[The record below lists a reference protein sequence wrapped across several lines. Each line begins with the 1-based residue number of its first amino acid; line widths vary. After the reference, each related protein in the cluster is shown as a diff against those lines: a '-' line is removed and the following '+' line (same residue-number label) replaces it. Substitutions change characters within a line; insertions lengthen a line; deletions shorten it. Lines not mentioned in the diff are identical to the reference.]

1 MELCI
6 FITIDMSTIIN
17 KWLAGVVFVSL
28 FSTQKAICQD
38 PEKNTLTL
46 TDVWKKAD
54 AYNKQLQMQYFRVR
68 SMEER
73 TKAAKDERLPE
84 IKASGIYARVSN
96 LAIYEEGLFNSPTQY
111 PVVHGY
117 YQFGADAYLNVYNGG
132 KTTRE
137 IQARQT
143 ETELAKEQQNL
154 SATEIRYKAAALY
167 LDVYRGR
174 TYEKVMLQDI
184 REREKELEQIRQLN
198 QNGVVLKSDLLRAA
212 LKLSKQKMTLLEI
225 RNGIAISNQRL
236 NIMIGQADSI
246 DNQLSIDTLVIPQ
259 SPARTYEDYLADAY
273 EHSFAFK
280 ISEKE
285 TALSELKLKDV
296 KSNILPKVGLYA
308 EYAYT
313 YPQILFYPYSIALY
327 GLGQVGIKAGVPI
340 SAFYQNK
347 HKKQE
352 AKINLERQEVEHADT
367 KDQVRQ
373 EVKAAYLRY
382 TEALTRIGVA
392 NDNIIQAKEN
402 FRIVNNTYFNQ
413 LSLLTDLLD
422 AENSLTEAQT
432 NYSSALL
439 DYRVAEIQLI
449 KAQGT
454 LKTLLN

>member
-6 FITIDMSTIIN
+6 FITIDMSTITN
-17 KWLAGVVFVSL
+17 KWLAGVML
-28 FSTQKAICQD
+28 FAFFSIQTAASQN
-38 PEKNTLTL
+38 PEQNTLTL

-54 AYNKQLQMQYFRVR
+54 VYNRQLQMQYLRVQG
-68 SMEER
+68 MEAR

-84 IKASGIYARVSN
+84 VKANGVYARVSN
-96 LAIYEEGLFNSPTQY
+96 LAIYEDGLFNAPTQY

-137 IQARQT
+137 IKVRET
-143 ETELAKEQQNL
+143 EAELAKEQQNL
-154 SATEIRYKAAALY
+154 TGTEIRYKAAALY
-167 LDVYRGR
+167 FDVYRGR
-174 TYEKVMLQDI
+174 MYEKVMLQDI
-184 REREKELEQIRQLN
+184 AEREKELTEIRQLHK
-198 QNGVVLKSDLLRAA
+198 NGVVLKSDLLRAE

-225 RNGIAISNQRL
+225 RNGIAIANQRL
-236 NIMIGQADSI
+236 NIMIGQADSVE
-246 DNQLSIDTLVIPQ
+246 NHLAIDTLLLPQ
-259 SPARTYEDYLADAY
+259 APARTYEDYLADAY

-296 KSNILPKVGLYA
+296 KSNVLPKVGLYA

-327 GLGQVGIKAGVPI
+327 GLGQVGVKAGVPI
-340 SAFYQNK
+340 SALYQNK

-352 AKINLERQEVEHADT
+352 AKINLERQEIEHADT
-367 KDQVRQ
+367 KDHVR
-373 EVKAAYLRY
+373 EDVKAAYLRY

-392 NDNIIQAKEN
+392 NENITQAKEN
-402 FRIVNNTYFNQ
+402 YRIVNNTYFNQ

-422 AENSLTEAQT
+422 AETQLLQSRFDLTTAAVTAQLQ
-432 NYSSALL
+432 YYQLL
-439 DYRVAEIQLI
+439 
-449 KAQGT
+449 KATGN
-454 LKTLLN
+454 L

>member
-1 MELCI
+1 
-6 FITIDMSTIIN
+6 MSTIIN
-17 KWLAGVVFVSL
+17 KWLGGALMLML
-28 FSTQKAICQD
+28 FSTQTAISQD

-46 TDVWKKAD
+46 TDVWKKA
-54 AYNKQLQMQYFRVR
+54 ATYNRQLQMQYLRVQ
-68 SMEER
+68 SMDER
-73 TKAAKDERLPE
+73 TKSARDERLPE
-84 IKASGIYARVSN
+84 IKANGVYARVSN
-96 LAIYEEGLFNSPTQY
+96 LAIYEDGLLNSPTQY

-137 IQARQT
+137 IKVRQT
-143 ETELAKEQQNL
+143 ETALAQEQKNL
-154 SATEIRYKAAALY
+154 TAAEIRYKAAAIY
-167 LDVYRGR
+167 LDIYRGR
-174 TYEKVMLQDI
+174 MYEKVMLQDI
-184 REREKELEQIRQLN
+184 AEREKELEEIRQLN
-198 QNGVVLKSDLLRAA
+198 KNGVVLKSDLLRAE

-225 RNGIAISNQRL
+225 RNGILISNQCL
-236 NIMIGQADSI
+236 NIMIGQPDST
-246 DNQLSIDTLVIPQ
+246 DNMVAPDTLILPV
-259 SPARTYEDYLADAY
+259 RTYEDYLADAY

-327 GLGQVGIKAGVPI
+327 GLGQVGVKAGVPI

-347 HKKQE
+347 HRKQE
-352 AKINLERQEVEHADT
+352 AKINLQRQEIEHADT

-373 EVKAAYLRY
+373 EVKSAYLRY
-382 TEALTRIGVA
+382 TEAITRIDVA
-392 NDNIIQAKEN
+392 NNNIIQAKEN

-422 AENSLTEAQT
+422 AETQLLQSRFDLTTAQVT
-432 NYSSALL
+432 AQLQYYQLL
-439 DYRVAEIQLI
+439 
-449 KAQGT
+449 KATGN
-454 LKTLLN
+454 L

>member
-1 MELCI
+1 M
-6 FITIDMSTIIN
+6 FTIIN
-17 KWLAGVVFVSL
+17 KWLAGAVLITL
-28 FSTQKAICQD
+28 FSAGTAICQD
-38 PEKNTLTL
+38 PGKNTLTL
-46 TDVWKKAD
+46 TDVWKKAA
-54 AYNKQLQMQYFRVR
+54 AYNRQLQMQYLRVQR
-68 SMEER
+68 MEER

-84 IKASGIYARVSN
+84 VKANGVYARVSN
-96 LAIYEEGLFNSPTQY
+96 LAIYEDGLLHSPTQY

-137 IQARQT
+137 IAVRQT
-143 ETELAKEQQNL
+143 EAALAKEQQNL
-154 SATEIRYKAAALY
+154 SVTEIRYKAAGLY

-198 QNGVVLKSDLLRAA
+198 QNGVVLKSDLLRAE

-225 RNGIAISNQRL
+225 RNGIAIANQRL
-236 NIMIGQADSI
+236 NIMIGQPDST
-246 DNQLSIDTLVIPQ
+246 DNQLSIDTLIVQ
-259 SPARTYEDYLADAY
+259 KSPARTYEDYLADAY

-296 KSNILPKVGLYA
+296 KSNVLPKVGLYA
-308 EYAYT
+308 GYAYT
-313 YPQILFYPYSIALY
+313 YPQILFYPYAIALY
-327 GLGQVGIKAGVPI
+327 GLGQVGVKAGVPI

-352 AKINLERQEVEHADT
+352 AKINLERQEIEHADT

-382 TEALTRIGVA
+382 TEAVTRINVA
-392 NDNIIQAKEN
+392 NDNIIQAREN

-422 AENSLTEAQT
+422 AETQLLQSRFDLTTAAVTAQLQ
-432 NYSSALL
+432 Y
-439 DYRVAEIQLI
+439 
-449 KAQGT
+449 
-454 LKTLLN
+454 

>member
-1 MELCI
+1 
-6 FITIDMSTIIN
+6 MSTIIN
-17 KWLAGVVFVSL
+17 KWLAGAVFMTL
-28 FSTQKAICQD
+28 FSTQAAFSQD

-54 AYNKQLQMQYFRVR
+54 VYNRQLQMQYLRVQ

-84 IKASGIYARVSN
+84 VKANGVYARVSN

-137 IQARQT
+137 IKVRQT
-143 ETELAKEQQNL
+143 EAALAKEQQNL
-154 SATEIRYKAAALY
+154 SGTEIRYKAASLY
-167 LDVYRGR
+167 LDIYRGR
-174 TYEKVMLQDI
+174 MYEKVMLQDI
-184 REREKELEQIRQLN
+184 LEREKELEEIRQLN
-198 QNGVVLKSDLLRAA
+198 KNGVVLKSDLLRAA

-236 NIMIGQADSI
+236 NIMIGQPDSI
-246 DNQLSIDTLVIPQ
+246 DNQLAIDTLIIQ
-259 SPARTYEDYLADAY
+259 SSPARTYEDYVADAY

-296 KSNILPKVGLYA
+296 KSNVLPKVGLYA

-327 GLGQVGIKAGVPI
+327 GLGQVGVKAGVPI

-352 AKINLERQEVEHADT
+352 AKINLERQEIEHADT
-367 KDQVRQ
+367 QDQVRQ

-422 AENSLTEAQT
+422 AETQLLQSRFDLTTAEVTAQLQ
-432 NYSSALL
+432 YYQLL
-439 DYRVAEIQLI
+439 
-449 KAQGT
+449 KATGN
-454 LKTLLN
+454 L

>member
-6 FITIDMSTIIN
+6 FITIDMSTITN
-17 KWLAGVVFVSL
+17 KWLAGAVFITL
-28 FSTQKAICQD
+28 FSTQTVFSQD

-54 AYNKQLQMQYFRVR
+54 VYNRQLQMQYLRVQ
-68 SMEER
+68 SMDER

-84 IKASGIYARVSN
+84 VKANGVYARVSN
-96 LAIYEEGLFNSPTQY
+96 LAIYEDGLLNAPTQY

-132 KTTRE
+132 KTNRE
-137 IQARQT
+137 IKVRQT
-143 ETELAKEQQNL
+143 EAELAKEQQNL
-154 SATEIRYKAAALY
+154 STTEIRYKAAALY
-167 LDVYRGR
+167 LDIYRGR
-174 TYEKVMLQDI
+174 MYEKVMLQDI
-184 REREKELEQIRQLN
+184 HEREKELEEIRQLHR
-198 QNGVVLKSDLLRAA
+198 NGVVLKSDLLRAE

-225 RNGIAISNQRL
+225 RNGIAIANQRL

-246 DNQLSIDTLVIPQ
+246 ENQLSIDTLIAPQ
-259 SPARTYEDYLADAY
+259 TPARTYEDYVADAY

-327 GLGQVGIKAGVPI
+327 GLGQVGVKAGVPI

-352 AKINLERQEVEHADT
+352 AKINLERQEIEHADT

-382 TEALTRIGVA
+382 TEALTRISVA
-392 NDNIIQAKEN
+392 NDNITQAKEN

-422 AENSLTEAQT
+422 AETQLLQSRFDLTTAQVT
-432 NYSSALL
+432 AQLQYYQLL
-439 DYRVAEIQLI
+439 
-449 KAQGT
+449 KATGN
-454 LKTLLN
+454 L

>member
-1 MELCI
+1 
-6 FITIDMSTIIN
+6 MSTIIN
-17 KWLAGVVFVSL
+17 KWLGGALMFTL
-28 FSTQKAICQD
+28 FSTQTAISQD

-46 TDVWKKAD
+46 TDVWKKA
-54 AYNKQLQMQYFRVR
+54 ATYNRQLQMQYLRVQ
-68 SMEER
+68 SMDEQ
-73 TKAAKDERLPE
+73 TKSARDERLPE
-84 IKASGIYARVSN
+84 IKANGVYARVSN
-96 LAIYEEGLFNSPTQY
+96 LAIYEDGLLNSPTQY

-137 IQARQT
+137 IKVRQT
-143 ETELAKEQQNL
+143 ETALAQEQKNL
-154 SATEIRYKAAALY
+154 TAAEIRYKAAAIY
-167 LDVYRGR
+167 LDIYRGR
-174 TYEKVMLQDI
+174 MYEKVMLQDI
-184 REREKELEQIRQLN
+184 AEREKELEEIRQLN
-198 QNGVVLKSDLLRAA
+198 KNGVVLKSDLLRAE

-225 RNGIAISNQRL
+225 RNGILISNQRL
-236 NIMIGQADSI
+236 NIMIGQPDST
-246 DNQLSIDTLVIPQ
+246 DNMVAPDTLVLPV
-259 SPARTYEDYLADAY
+259 RTYEDYLADAY

-327 GLGQVGIKAGVPI
+327 GLGQVGVKAGVPI

-347 HKKQE
+347 HRKQE
-352 AKINLERQEVEHADT
+352 AKINLQRQEIEHADT

-373 EVKAAYLRY
+373 EVKSAYLRY
-382 TEALTRIGVA
+382 TEAITRIDVA
-392 NDNIIQAKEN
+392 NNNIIQAKEN

-422 AENSLTEAQT
+422 AETQLLQSRFDLTTAQVT
-432 NYSSALL
+432 AQLQYYQLL
-439 DYRVAEIQLI
+439 
-449 KAQGT
+449 KATGN
-454 LKTLLN
+454 L

>member
-1 MELCI
+1 
-6 FITIDMSTIIN
+6 MSTIIN
-17 KWLAGVVFVSL
+17 KWLAGAVFITL
-28 FSTQKAICQD
+28 FSTQTALSQN
-38 PEKNTLTL
+38 PENNTLTL
-46 TDVWKKAD
+46 TDVWKKAA
-54 AYNKQLQMQYFRVR
+54 AYNRQLQMQYLRVQ

-84 IKASGIYARVSN
+84 VKANGVYARVSN
-96 LAIYEEGLFNSPTQY
+96 LAIYEDGLFNSPTQY

-137 IQARQT
+137 IKARQT
-143 ETELAKEQQNL
+143 EAELAKEQQNL
-154 SATEIRYKAAALY
+154 SATEIRYKAASFY
-167 LDVYRGR
+167 LDIYRGR
-174 TYEKVMLQDI
+174 MYEKVMLQDI
-184 REREKELEQIRQLN
+184 KEREKELEEIRQLN
-198 QNGVVLKSDLLRAA
+198 KNGVVLKSDLLRAE

-225 RNGIAISNQRL
+225 RNGIAIANQRL

-246 DNQLSIDTLVIPQ
+246 NNQLPIDTLIMQ
-259 SPARTYEDYLADAY
+259 QLPARTYEDYLADAY

-285 TALSELKLKDV
+285 TALSELKLREV
-296 KSNILPKVGLYA
+296 KSNVLPKVGLYT

-327 GLGQVGIKAGVPI
+327 GLGQVGVKAGVPI

-352 AKINLERQEVEHADT
+352 AKINLERQEIAHADT

-392 NDNIIQAKEN
+392 NENITQAKEN

-422 AENSLTEAQT
+422 AETQLLQSRFDLTTAQVT
-432 NYSSALL
+432 AQLQYYQLL
-439 DYRVAEIQLI
+439 
-449 KAQGT
+449 KATGN
-454 LKTLLN
+454 L

>member
-6 FITIDMSTIIN
+6 FITINMSTIFN
-17 KWLAGVVFVSL
+17 KWLGGAVILTL
-28 FSTQKAICQD
+28 FCTQTAISQD

-46 TDVWKKAD
+46 TDVWKRAD
-54 AYNKQLQMQYFRVR
+54 VYNRQLQMQHLRIQ
-68 SMEER
+68 SMDER

-84 IKASGIYARVSN
+84 VKANGVYARVSN
-96 LAIYEEGLFNSPTQY
+96 LAIYEDGLFNSPTQY

-137 IQARQT
+137 IKVRQT
-143 ETELAKEQQNL
+143 EAELAEEQKNL
-154 SATEIRYKAAALY
+154 TATEIRYKAAAMY
-167 LDVYRGR
+167 LDIYRGR
-174 TYEKVMLQDI
+174 MYEKVMLQDI
-184 REREKELEQIRQLN
+184 KEREKELEEIRQLN
-198 QNGVVLKSDLLRAA
+198 RNGVVLKSDLLRAE

-225 RNGIAISNQRL
+225 RNGIQISNQRL
-236 NIMIGQADSI
+236 NIMIGQPDST
-246 DNQLSIDTLVIPQ
+246 DNQVVLDTLLVQ
-259 SPARTYEDYLADAY
+259 QLPARTYEDYVADAY

-296 KSNILPKVGLYA
+296 KSNALPKVGLYA

-327 GLGQVGIKAGVPI
+327 GLGQVGVKAGIPI

-352 AKINLERQEVEHADT
+352 AKINLERQEIEHADT

-373 EVKAAYLRY
+373 DVKAAYLRY
-382 TEALTRIGVA
+382 TEAITRIGVA
-392 NDNIIQAKEN
+392 NDNITQAKEN

-422 AENSLTEAQT
+422 AETQLLQSRFDLTTAQVT
-432 NYSSALL
+432 AQLQYYQLL
-439 DYRVAEIQLI
+439 
-449 KAQGT
+449 KATGN
-454 LKTLLN
+454 L

>member
-1 MELCI
+1 
-6 FITIDMSTIIN
+6 MSTITN
-17 KWLAGVVFVSL
+17 KWLAGAVFITL
-28 FSTQKAICQD
+28 FSTQTAFSQD

-54 AYNKQLQMQYFRVR
+54 VYNRQLQMQYLRVQ
-68 SMEER
+68 SMDER

-84 IKASGIYARVSN
+84 VKANGVYARVSN
-96 LAIYEEGLFNSPTQY
+96 LAIYEDGLLNAPTQY

-137 IQARQT
+137 IKVRQT
-143 ETELAKEQQNL
+143 EAELAKEQQNL
-154 SATEIRYKAAALY
+154 STTEIRYKAATLY
-167 LDVYRGR
+167 LDIYRGR
-174 TYEKVMLQDI
+174 MYEKVMLQDI
-184 REREKELEQIRQLN
+184 NEREKELEEIRQLLK
-198 QNGVVLKSDLLRAA
+198 NGVVLKSDLLRAE

-225 RNGIAISNQRL
+225 RNGIAIANQRL

-246 DNQLSIDTLVIPQ
+246 ENQLSIDTLIAPET
-259 SPARTYEDYLADAY
+259 PARTYEDYVADAY

-327 GLGQVGIKAGVPI
+327 GLGQVGVKAGVPI

-352 AKINLERQEVEHADT
+352 AKINLERQEIEHADT

-392 NDNIIQAKEN
+392 NDNITQAKEN

-422 AENSLTEAQT
+422 AETQLLQSRFDLTTAQVT
-432 NYSSALL
+432 AQLQYYQLL
-439 DYRVAEIQLI
+439 
-449 KAQGT
+449 KATGN
-454 LKTLLN
+454 L

>member
-6 FITIDMSTIIN
+6 FITTDMSTILN
-17 KWLAGVVFVSL
+17 KWLGGAVILTL
-28 FSTQKAICQD
+28 FCTQTAISQD
-38 PEKNTLTL
+38 PDKNPLTL

-54 AYNKQLQMQYFRVR
+54 TYNRQLQMQHLRIQ
-68 SMEER
+68 SMDER
-73 TKAAKDERLPE
+73 TRAAKDERLPE
-84 IKASGIYARVSN
+84 VKANGVYARVSN
-96 LAIYEEGLFNSPTQY
+96 LAIYEDGLFNSPTQY

-137 IQARQT
+137 IKVRQT
-143 ETELAKEQQNL
+143 EAELAEEQKNL
-154 SATEIRYKAAALY
+154 TVTEIRYKAAALY

-174 TYEKVMLQDI
+174 MYEKVMLQDI
-184 REREKELEQIRQLN
+184 LEREKELEEIRQLN
-198 QNGVVLKSDLLRAA
+198 RNGVVLKSDLLRAE

-225 RNGIAISNQRL
+225 RNGILISNQRL
-236 NIMIGQADSI
+236 NIMIGQPDSTN
-246 DNQLSIDTLVIPQ
+246 NQVALDTLLVQQLPV
-259 SPARTYEDYLADAY
+259 RTYEDYVADAY

-296 KSNILPKVGLYA
+296 KSNVLPKVGLYA

-327 GLGQVGIKAGVPI
+327 GLGQVGVKAGVPI

-352 AKINLERQEVEHADT
+352 ARINLERQEIEHADT

-373 EVKAAYLRY
+373 DVKSAYLRY
-382 TEALTRIGVA
+382 TEAITRIGVA
-392 NDNIIQAKEN
+392 NDNITQAKEN

-422 AENSLTEAQT
+422 AETQLLQSRFDLTTAQVT
-432 NYSSALL
+432 AQLQYYQLL
-439 DYRVAEIQLI
+439 
-449 KAQGT
+449 KATGN
-454 LKTLLN
+454 L

>member
-1 MELCI
+1 
-6 FITIDMSTIIN
+6 MSTIIN
-17 KWLAGVVFVSL
+17 KWLAGTVFISL
-28 FSTQKAICQD
+28 FSIQTAFSQD
-38 PEKNTLTL
+38 PENNTLTL

-54 AYNKQLQMQYFRVR
+54 AYNRQLQMQYLRVE

-84 IKASGIYARVSN
+84 VKANGVYARVSN
-96 LAIYEEGLFNSPTQY
+96 LAIYEDGLFNSPTQY

-117 YQFGADAYLNVYNGG
+117 YQLGADAYFNVYNGG
-132 KTTRE
+132 KTSRE
-137 IQARQT
+137 IKARQT
-143 ETELAKEQQNL
+143 EAALAKEQQNL
-154 SATEIRYKAAALY
+154 SGTEIRYKAASLY
-167 LDVYRGR
+167 LDIYRGR
-174 TYEKVMLQDI
+174 MYEKVMLQDI
-184 REREKELEQIRQLN
+184 HEREKELEEIRQLN
-198 QNGVVLKSDLLRAA
+198 KNGVVLKSDLLRAE

-225 RNGIAISNQRL
+225 RNGIAIANQRL
-236 NIMIGQADSI
+236 NIMIGQPDSI
-246 DNQLSIDTLVIPQ
+246 DNQLSIDTLLIPQ
-259 SPARTYEDYLADAY
+259 TPARTYEDYVADAY

-313 YPQILFYPYSIALY
+313 YPQILFYPYSIAPY
-327 GLGQVGIKAGVPI
+327 GFGQVGVKAGVPI
-340 SAFYQNK
+340 SALYQNK

-352 AKINLERQEVEHADT
+352 AKINLERQEIEHADT

-392 NDNIIQAKEN
+392 NDNITQAKEN

-422 AENSLTEAQT
+422 AETQLLQSRFDLTTAEVTAQLQ
-432 NYSSALL
+432 YYQLL
-439 DYRVAEIQLI
+439 
-449 KAQGT
+449 KATGN
-454 LKTLLN
+454 L